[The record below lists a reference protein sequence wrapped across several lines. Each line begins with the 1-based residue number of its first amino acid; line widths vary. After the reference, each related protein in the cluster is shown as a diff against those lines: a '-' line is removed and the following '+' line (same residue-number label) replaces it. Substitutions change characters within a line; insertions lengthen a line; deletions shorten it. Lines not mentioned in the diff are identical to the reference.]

1 MFVAGLPA
9 LHLSGGRHAG
19 SPRHSVGAPSGPNVR
34 VASRVLYA
42 LGGRAPAGHR
52 RSHLV
57 TRTTASDEVPPRMRR
72 PAPRP
77 TPVPGHLRSLAP
89 PARPVRVCIAATA
102 MVMIV
107 LMTQRPGDRPTDGA
121 AGQAAPADARLA
133 AAVDTTR
140 AVTSARVELQTA
152 LVGPSGPVVLVHR
165 AAFADGGL
173 RARGESD
180 MSQVAEALAA
190 AGQDLDG
197 DWSHPAGIVID
208 GDTVYSQLGP
218 MAEALGRAPDDW
230 ARAQLSD
237 VAAPDGAADNDTLAL
252 VLDPLGPL
260 DLLRRPVARV
270 EVVGD
275 DDVRGTRTEHLRAT
289 LDLAGEGGDG
299 APVGSFEARLV
310 AAGVETL
317 PVEVW
322 LDGDDVVRRL
332 QVTLDAGGSG
342 AGSLSTTFDVFDV
355 GAEVDVAIPDR
366 ADVISP

>member
-1 MFVAGLPA
+1 
-9 LHLSGGRHAG
+9 
-19 SPRHSVGAPSGPNVR
+19 
-34 VASRVLYA
+34 
-42 LGGRAPAGHR
+42 
-52 RSHLV
+52 
-57 TRTTASDEVPPRMRR
+57 
-72 PAPRP
+72 
-77 TPVPGHLRSLAP
+77 
-89 PARPVRVCIAATA
+89 

-107 LMTQRPGDRPTDGA
+107 LMTQRPGDLPADRA
-121 AGQAAPADARLA
+121 AGGAAPADARLA

-140 AVTSARVELQTA
+140 AVASARVELHAA
-152 LVGPSGPVVLVHR
+152 LVGPSGPVGLVHR

-180 MSQVAEALAA
+180 MSQVADALEA
-190 AGQDLDG
+190 AGQDLGG

-218 MAEALGRAPDDW
+218 MAEALGRAPGDW
-230 ARAQLSD
+230 ARAKLSD
-237 VAAPDGAADNDTLAL
+237 VAAPDAAADNDTLAL

-275 DDVRGTRTEHLRAT
+275 DDVRGTSTEHLRAT
-289 LDLAGEGGDG
+289 LDLAADGGAG

-317 PVEVW
+317 PVDVW
-322 LDGDDVVRRL
+322 LDGDGVVRRL
-332 QVTLDAGGSG
+332 QITLDAGGS
-342 AGSLSTTFDVFDV
+342 APGSLTTTFDVFDV
-355 GAEVDVAIPDR
+355 GAEVDVAVPDS